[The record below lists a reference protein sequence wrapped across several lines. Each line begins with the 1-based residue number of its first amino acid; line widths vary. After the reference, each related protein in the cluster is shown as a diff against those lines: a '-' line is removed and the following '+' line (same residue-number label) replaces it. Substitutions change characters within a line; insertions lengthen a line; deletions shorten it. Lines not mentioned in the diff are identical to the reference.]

1 MATTVLL
8 VEDEPLLQE
17 VTSEDLHDLGFVT
30 VCARDGDEALGYL
43 ESELPLAA
51 MVTDIRMPGNYDGW
65 TLARRARELRPE
77 LPVIYLSG
85 YSEDGLQPVPNG
97 VFVRKPYRFNDIEA
111 AFVQL
116 GLK

>member
-1 MATTVLL
+1 MAATVLL

-17 VTSEDLHDLGFVT
+17 VTREDLHDLGFAT
-30 VCARDGDEALGYL
+30 VCASDGDQALEYL
-43 ESELPLAA
+43 RSDRPLAA

-77 LPVIYLSG
+77 LSVIYLSG
-85 YSEDGLQPVPNG
+85 YSEDGLQPVPKG

-111 AFVQL
+111 AFAQL